1 MAGRGTYNGGSTI
14 IGWPRATT
22 SSTKKKRVG
31 RGLLAAE
38 AREQREPSLRSDLMP
53 PTGPTT
59 DEPQLPATLSAEE
72 MADRLSGLGRIKR

>member
-14 IGWPRATT
+14 IGWSRAIT

-38 AREQREPSLRSDLMP
+38 AREKRESSVRSDLMP
-53 PTGPTT
+53 PTDPIV
-59 DEPQLPATLSAEE
+59 DEPELPATLSAEE
-72 MADRLSGLGRIKR
+72 IADRLSGLGRIKR